1 MPKRFQFRL
10 DPLLHLRA
18 SLEKESERA
27 LARALQAEREA
38 EAHLEM
44 LKRQREEAV
53 LSKRTGAGSLV
64 DLDRWRAIERY
75 LVALER
81 LSLRAE
87 AALAEAQTASEACRE
102 SLRKARRD
110 RLSLER
116 LKERRRDQHT
126 QEQLRMEANQMDEL
140 AVLRHGRSQ

>member
-18 SLEKESERA
+18 SLEKEAERA
-27 LARALQAEREA
+27 LGRALQAEREA
-38 EAHLEM
+38 EEHLEM
-44 LKRQREEAV
+44 LRRQREETVDA
-53 LSKRTGAGSLV
+53 KRTESGRFV
-64 DLDRWRAIERY
+64 DLEKWRAIERY

-81 LSLRAE
+81 LMARAQSALEE
-87 AALAEAQTASEACRE
+87 ARAASEACRE

-116 LKERRRDQHT
+116 LKERRRDQHN
-126 QEQLRMEANQMDEL
+126 QEQLRIEANQMDEL